1 MRISSI
7 PQIYRHGYRS
17 TEIFTVLSRYGL
29 ADWLGRVGL
38 GPKSTGGATIA
49 HSPWETRV
57 RMALAELGPTFIK
70 LGQVLSTRPDLVG
83 VRLADELKHLQA
95 DVPGDSAEQVRKT
108 IELELGRPVSDLFA
122 EFDGEPMASA
132 SIGQV
137 HRARLKTGEA
147 VVVKVQHADIQR
159 KIEVD
164 LDILGGLAMLAEMNA
179 DLQNYR
185 PRAIAAEFHR
195 TLMRELDFGREQRQM
210 LQFSRDFS
218 GNPCVH
224 IPRPYPELSTSRV
237 LTMELIEGIKLEEH
251 ERLAEEGFDLSELA
265 RTGARL
271 YLDMIFGNGFA
282 VTTGVLTKDPE
293 TGQMVLPDMPED
305 IGIFDAVQMGDPIN
319 GNNWFNLIVLIV
331 IGQAAAWTLVQIGS
345 VWLEPVLSA
354 GILLL
359 SPVTSVIVA
368 WPLFGEI
375 PSLLQWLGILI
386 ILGCVAFQNGLFDAV
401 FKKKAVDTAQ
411 ANEDVAV

>member
-1 MRISSI
+1 MPASLSNMTNQSTAGSAAVHPSLQKNPVTTIGHSQAVIILLIGTLFLAGTPLWVKASNMDPATQAFLRVAIGALILLPLAIHEMKKKMSLPKQGIIYSVIAGIFLGIDFVAWNFSI
-7 PQIYRHGYRS
+7 FLIGSGIAAILLNLQVVIVPILS
-17 TEIFTVLSRYGL
+17 TIFDKYKL
-29 ADWLGRVGL
+29 
-38 GPKSTGGATIA
+38 PKSFIVILPLMIVGVLLTGGVFEPTEAMPGPDQISGVKTSVLGTI
-49 HSPWETRV
+49 
-57 RMALAELGPTFIK
+57 F
-70 LGQVLSTRPDLVG
+70 
-83 VRLADELKHLQA
+83 
-95 DVPGDSAEQVRKT
+95 
-108 IELELGRPVSDLFA
+108 
-122 EFDGEPMASA
+122 
-132 SIGQV
+132 
-137 HRARLKTGEA
+137 
-147 VVVKVQHADIQR
+147 
-159 KIEVD
+159 
-164 LDILGGLAMLAEMNA
+164 GLTSGICYSFYL
-179 DLQNYR
+179 Y
-185 PRAIAAEFHR
+185 
-195 TLMRELDFGREQRQM
+195 
-210 LQFSRDFS
+210 FSRKAS
-218 GNPCVH
+218 TTA
-224 IPRPYPELSTSRV
+224 PRKDLYVQPMMW
-237 LTMELIEGIKLEEH
+237 TMIAQMVAPII
-251 ERLAEEGFDLSELA
+251 A
-265 RTGARL
+265 
-271 YLDMIFGNGFA
+271 MIFGNGFA

>member
-1 MRISSI
+1 MPGPDQISGVKTSVL
-7 PQIYRHGYRS
+7 G
-17 TEIFTVLSRYGL
+17 TIFGL
-29 ADWLGRVGL
+29 TSGICYSFYL
-38 GPKSTGGATIA
+38 
-49 HSPWETRV
+49 
-57 RMALAELGPTFIK
+57 
-70 LGQVLSTRPDLVG
+70 
-83 VRLADELKHLQA
+83 
-95 DVPGDSAEQVRKT
+95 
-108 IELELGRPVSDLFA
+108 
-122 EFDGEPMASA
+122 
-132 SIGQV
+132 
-137 HRARLKTGEA
+137 
-147 VVVKVQHADIQR
+147 
-159 KIEVD
+159 
-164 LDILGGLAMLAEMNA
+164 
-179 DLQNYR
+179 Y
-185 PRAIAAEFHR
+185 
-195 TLMRELDFGREQRQM
+195 
-210 LQFSRDFS
+210 FSRKAS
-218 GNPCVH
+218 TTA
-224 IPRPYPELSTSRV
+224 PRKDLYVQPMMW
-237 LTMELIEGIKLEEH
+237 TMIAQMVAPII
-251 ERLAEEGFDLSELA
+251 A
-265 RTGARL
+265 
-271 YLDMIFGNGFA
+271 MIFGNGFA

>member
-1 MRISSI
+1 MVQLYGDKRAIKVKWYKRAVNKDLDNDLDSGEMPASLSSMTNQSTAGSAAVHPSLQKNPVTTI
-7 PQIYRHGYRS
+7 GHSQAVIILLIGTLFLAGTPLWVKASNMDPATQAFLRVAIGALILLPLAIHEMKKKMSLPKQGIIYSVIAGIFLGIDFVAWNFSIFLIGSGIAAILLNLQVVIVPILS
-17 TEIFTVLSRYGL
+17 TIFDKYKL
-29 ADWLGRVGL
+29 
-38 GPKSTGGATIA
+38 PKSFIVILPLMIVGVLLTGGVFEPTEAMPGPDQISGVKTSVLGTI
-49 HSPWETRV
+49 
-57 RMALAELGPTFIK
+57 F
-70 LGQVLSTRPDLVG
+70 
-83 VRLADELKHLQA
+83 
-95 DVPGDSAEQVRKT
+95 
-108 IELELGRPVSDLFA
+108 
-122 EFDGEPMASA
+122 
-132 SIGQV
+132 
-137 HRARLKTGEA
+137 
-147 VVVKVQHADIQR
+147 
-159 KIEVD
+159 
-164 LDILGGLAMLAEMNA
+164 GLTSGICYSFYL
-179 DLQNYR
+179 Y
-185 PRAIAAEFHR
+185 
-195 TLMRELDFGREQRQM
+195 
-210 LQFSRDFS
+210 FSRKAS
-218 GNPCVH
+218 TTA
-224 IPRPYPELSTSRV
+224 PRKDLYVQPMMW
-237 LTMELIEGIKLEEH
+237 TMIAQMVAPII
-251 ERLAEEGFDLSELA
+251 A
-265 RTGARL
+265 
-271 YLDMIFGNGFA
+271 MIFGNGFA

>member
-1 MRISSI
+1 MTNQSTAGSAAVHPSLQKNPVKTIGHSKAVIILLIGTLFLSGTPLWVKASNMDPATQAFLRVAIGALILLPLAIHEMKKKMSLPKQGIIYSVIAGIFLGIDFTAWNFSI
-7 PQIYRHGYRS
+7 FLIGSGVAAILLNLQVVIVPILSTIFDKYKLPKSFIVILPLMIVGVLLTGGVFES
-17 TEIFTVLSRYGL
+17 TEAMPGPDQISGVKTSVLGTIFGL
-29 ADWLGRVGL
+29 TSGICYSFYL
-38 GPKSTGGATIA
+38 
-49 HSPWETRV
+49 
-57 RMALAELGPTFIK
+57 
-70 LGQVLSTRPDLVG
+70 
-83 VRLADELKHLQA
+83 
-95 DVPGDSAEQVRKT
+95 
-108 IELELGRPVSDLFA
+108 
-122 EFDGEPMASA
+122 
-132 SIGQV
+132 
-137 HRARLKTGEA
+137 
-147 VVVKVQHADIQR
+147 
-159 KIEVD
+159 
-164 LDILGGLAMLAEMNA
+164 
-179 DLQNYR
+179 Y
-185 PRAIAAEFHR
+185 
-195 TLMRELDFGREQRQM
+195 
-210 LQFSRDFS
+210 FSRKAS
-218 GNPCVH
+218 TTA
-224 IPRPYPELSTSRV
+224 PRKDLYVQPMMW
-237 LTMELIEGIKLEEH
+237 TMIAQMVAPII
-251 ERLAEEGFDLSELA
+251 A
-265 RTGARL
+265 
-271 YLDMIFGNGFA
+271 MIFGNGFA

-411 ANEDVAV
+411 AKEDVTV